1 MLIVNEK
8 LLPQPAESRDITGN
22 TVNSQRNGMSLQLN
36 VERSIDIIP
45 QLISAI
51 FECSK
56 ESISSLKSK
65 QLLWQDHPD
74 NIQHTIAH
82 IPPEITST
90 IVATKKSRFS
100 DD

>member
-8 LLPQPAESRDITGN
+8 SLAQPAESRDITGN
-22 TVNSQRNGMSLQLN
+22 TVNSQRNRMSLQLN
-36 VERSIDIIP
+36 VERSIYIP
-45 QLISAI
+45 QLMTAI
-51 FECSK
+51 FECYE

-65 QLLWQDHPD
+65 QLLHPD

-82 IPPEITST
+82 ISPEITSA